1 MHKRNNREPREQR
14 DNDEIIYGRN
24 AVSEAIKAG
33 VSINKILYYAEATGS
48 IVPIIKAAKDA
59 KIILATADRN
69 KLNEIAGTKDHQ
81 GIVAYVSP
89 KEYVTIDDILKIA
102 EDKGET
108 PFIIIMDE
116 VQDPHNLGAVL
127 RTCDAVG
134 AHGVVI
140 SKRRGAPLTGTVA
153 KASAG
158 ALEHVP
164 VARATNITATIKE
177 LKDKGL
183 WIYGT
188 DMDGETNF
196 FDVDL
201 KGPVALVIGSE
212 GFGMG
217 RLVKENCDF
226 ILNIPMQGKVSS
238 LNASVAAGVVMYE
251 IFRQR
256 RK

>member
-1 MHKRNNREPREQR
+1 M
-14 DNDEIIYGRN
+14 
-24 AVSEAIKAG
+24 
-33 VSINKILYYAEATGS
+33 
-48 IVPIIKAAKDA
+48 
-59 KIILATADRN
+59 
-69 KLNEIAGTKDHQ
+69 
-81 GIVAYVSP
+81 
-89 KEYVTIDDILKIA
+89 
-102 EDKGET
+102 
-108 PFIIIMDE
+108 
-116 VQDPHNLGAVL
+116 
-127 RTCDAVG
+127 
-134 AHGVVI
+134 
-140 SKRRGAPLTGTVA
+140 TGTVA
-153 KASAG
+153 KSSAG

-196 FDVDL
+196 FDADL

>member
-1 MHKRNNREPREQR
+1 MNKRNNRDIKEHN
-14 DNDEIIYGRN
+14 DNAEVIYGRN
-24 AVSEAIKAG
+24 AVSEAVKAG
-33 VSINKILYYAEATGS
+33 VSINKILYYPEATGS
-48 IVPIIKAAKDA
+48 IIPIIKAAKEA
-59 KIILATADRN
+59 RIILATADRN
-69 KLNEIAGTKDHQ
+69 KLNEVAGTKDHQ
-81 GIVAYVSP
+81 GIIAYVSP
-89 KEYVTIDDILKIA
+89 KEYVTVDDILKIA
-102 EDKGET
+102 EDKGEP
-108 PFIIIMDE
+108 PFVIVLDE

-153 KASAG
+153 KSSAG
-158 ALEHVP
+158 ALEHIP
-164 VARATNITATIKE
+164 VARATNITAAIKE

-196 FDVDL
+196 FDADL
-201 KGPVALVIGSE
+201 KGPIALVIGSE